1 MQKEHGEKG
10 HLNVYIKDQDSH
22 VTGFG
27 VHARIAAG
35 WCAEDQCFYVRED
48 FVHGL
53 QASTDAQRQKVIRDD
68 FTGWILRRSARLV
81 CCSSVPF
88 ENLNSIEHVY
98 RIVYNSA
105 HRITQHTESLC
116 RRKRR
121 GFPIN

>member
-27 VHARIAAG
+27 IHARIVAG

-53 QASTDAQRQKVIRDD
+53 PSSTDAQRQKVIRKD
-68 FTGWILRRSARLV
+68 FTGWVINRYSRLI
-81 CCSSVPF
+81 CFSSVPF
-88 ENLNSIEHVY
+88 ENRNSIEHTYKV
-98 RIVYNSA
+98 V
-105 HRITQHTESLC
+105 
-116 RRKRR
+116 
-121 GFPIN
+121 